1 MQDQILDM
9 LLKEDE
15 ITWQTILRDLIKT
28 NEMDPWN
35 IDISVLS
42 NEYLKTVKSMKKMN
56 FFVSGKIVLAASF
69 LLNIKSKRLLT
80 EHIENFDNIL
90 YHSDEEDF
98 EGDYLESAEDFEDHD
113 YLEPRLTIKT
123 PQARKRK
130 VSLNDLV
137 NALESAIEVDQ
148 RRKTKKLKI
157 DSIPDTFKLPDRNVD
172 ISHQIKGLYQT
183 IISYF
188 SNKDKEKLTFSN
200 LIPSES
206 KSDKIMT
213 FVPLLHLEN
222 QKKVNM
228 NQKDDFGEIEIFLKN
243 KLN

>member
-42 NEYLKTVKSMKKMN
+42 NEYLKTIKTMKKMN
-56 FFVSGKIVLAASF
+56 FFVSGKVVLAASF
-69 LLNIKSKRLLT
+69 LLNIKSKKLLT

-90 YHSDEEDF
+90 YSSGEEEY
-98 EGDYLESAEDFEDHD
+98 EGEYMESIEDFEDEN
-113 YLEPRLTIKT
+113 YVEPRLTIKT

-148 RRKTKKLKI
+148 RRKTKKQKI
-157 DSIPDTFKLPDRNVD
+157 ENIPDTFKLPERNID
-172 ISHQIKGLYQT
+172 ISHKIKALYQT
-183 IISYF
+183 ILNYF
-188 SNKDKEKLTFSN
+188 TTKERLTFSK
-200 LIPSES
+200 LIPSET

-228 NQKDDFGEIEIFLKN
+228 EQKNTFGEIEIFLKDRSN
-243 KLN
+243 